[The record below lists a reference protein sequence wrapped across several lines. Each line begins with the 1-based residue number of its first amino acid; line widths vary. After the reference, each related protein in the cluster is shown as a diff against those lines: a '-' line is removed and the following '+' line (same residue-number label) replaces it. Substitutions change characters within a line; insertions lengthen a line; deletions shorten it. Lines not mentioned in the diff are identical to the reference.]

1 MAPSRV
7 TLREVARRAGV
18 HPSTVSRVLN
28 AGTRHMITEEIAKRV
43 TEAADALSYQPNPIA
58 SGLKTNR
65 SRIVGVLIPDITNPV
80 FPPMIRAIEDA
91 FAEVGYTAIL
101 ANTDNDETRERA
113 ILRNMMARR
122 VDGLI
127 MATARRRDP
136 LVEQCLVQEIPVVLL
151 NRTVDS
157 GEVSWIITDDGYGI
171 ELAVEHMVQCGH
183 TRIAHVAGPLSLS
196 TGLSRY
202 RGFLKALETARLK
215 ADPRRIVVCH
225 AFSEEEGRR
234 AFLAL
239 WEKDRTFTAVVT
251 ANDLLALGC
260 YDALAQL
267 GVRVPAEIAVSGFND
282 MRFADKLRPP
292 LTTVRIPH
300 YKMGAQAA
308 RTLLARLNNRE
319 APIEHIRFKPELIV
333 RGSTARAHPRADNQ
347 SRPSRIAL
355 RRRKKAAEYAPS
367 NAR

>member
-1 MAPSRV
+1 
-7 TLREVARRAGV
+7 
-18 HPSTVSRVLN
+18 
-28 AGTRHMITEEIAKRV
+28 MITEEIAKRV
-43 TEAADALSYQPNPIA
+43 TEAAQALSYQPNPIA

-101 ANTDNDETRERA
+101 ANTDNDESRERI
-113 ILRNMMARR
+113 ILRNMIGRR

-136 LVEQCLVQEIPVVLL
+136 LVELCLSQEIPVVLL

-157 GEVSWIITDDGYGI
+157 SEVSWVVTDDAYGI
-171 ELAVEHMVQCGH
+171 ELAVGHMVQDGH
-183 TRIAHVAGPLSLS
+183 TRIAHLAGPLSLS

-202 RGFLKALETARLK
+202 RGFLKALEAARLK
-215 ADPRRIVVCH
+215 ANPRRIVVCH
-225 AFSEEEGRR
+225 AFNEEEGRR

-260 YDALAQL
+260 YDALAEL
-267 GVRVPAEIAVSGFND
+267 GLRVPGDIAISGFND
-282 MRFADKLRPP
+282 MPFLDKLRPP

-308 RTLLARLNNRE
+308 RTLLARLSNRE
-319 APIEHIRFKPELIV
+319 APIEHIRFKPDLVV
-333 RGSTARAHPRADNQ
+333 RGSTGRAHARADSQ
-347 SRPSRIAL
+347 SRSSRIPL
-355 RRRKKAAEYAPS
+355 SRRKKAAEYAPS